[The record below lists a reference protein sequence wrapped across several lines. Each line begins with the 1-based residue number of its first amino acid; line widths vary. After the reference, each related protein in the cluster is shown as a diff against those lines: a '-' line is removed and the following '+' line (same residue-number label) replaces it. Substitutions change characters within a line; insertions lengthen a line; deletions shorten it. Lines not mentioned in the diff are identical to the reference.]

1 MAAIIVTVFC
11 LFLFGAIG
19 AGLVWVLSTGCRLLA
34 AMLPEPNDAKP

>member
-19 AGLVWVLSTGCRLLA
+19 AGLVWVLSIGCRLLA
-34 AMLPEPNDAKP
+34 AMLPAPNDAQP